1 MESLL
6 IVLIIGSNGMLGNTL
21 FRYLSKSKQYFVYGT
36 IRNQSSEISSQKTKN
51 NIFHDIDIFDLER
64 LEKLLL
70 NLRPDVV
77 LNCTGI
83 VKQSDVIYQIDTTIY
98 VNSYFPHKLNALCQ
112 KVSAKLIHFSTDCVF
127 KGDGGS
133 YSEKDKPDATDLYG
147 LSKFMGED
155 KSCSNLTIRTSIIGH
170 EINRNLGLLNWFLSQ
185 KTKVKG
191 YVNAIFS
198 GLPTIEIAQI
208 LDEYILPNYSLF
220 GIYHIGG
227 LPISKFEL
235 LNLIKTEYK
244 SNTIIEPDYEI
255 IIDRSLNFDKFSQQ
269 TGYKAKSWKKLIK
282 DMRRFDRGLNGF
294 F

>member
-1 MESLL
+1 MEQFVTKVLKSLHKK
-6 IVLIIGSNGMLGNTL
+6 
-21 FRYLSKSKQYFVYGT
+21 R
-36 IRNQSSEISSQKTKN
+36 KN

-70 NLRPDVV
+70 KLRPDVV

-83 VKQSDVIYQIDTTIY
+83 VKQSNVIYQIDTTISCELIFSRTSWN
-98 VNSYFPHKLNALCQ
+98 VLCQ
-112 KVSAKLIHFSTDCVF
+112 NVSAKLIHFSTDCVF
-127 KGDGGS
+127 KGDRGS
-133 YSEKDKPDATDLYG
+133 YLEKDKPDATDLYG

-185 KTKVKG
+185 KTKVKR

-208 LDEYILPNYSLF
+208 LDEYILPNHSLL
-220 GIYHIGG
+220 GVYHIGG
-227 LPISKFEL
+227 SPISKFEL

-244 SNTIIEPDYEI
+244 LNTIIEPDYEI

-269 TGYKAKSWKKLIK
+269 TSYKAKIMEKINKRYEKILTE
-282 DMRRFDRGLNGF
+282 G
-294 F
+294 